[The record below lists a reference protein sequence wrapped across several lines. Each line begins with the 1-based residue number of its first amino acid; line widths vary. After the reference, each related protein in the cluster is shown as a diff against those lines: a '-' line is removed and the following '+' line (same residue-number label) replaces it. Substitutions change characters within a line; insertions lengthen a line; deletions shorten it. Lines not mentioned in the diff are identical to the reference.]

1 VNKNQLSVQ
10 VDNNADLK
18 SLKGSK
24 KNLKQGPKHLFKIGS
39 GAISEDTDKNELSF
53 EKELYSKKTEFQ
65 RQLEALKN
73 PEKMAITV
81 KEMME
86 FKKVFEL
93 TTNHMT
99 KVIWL
104 DNESDSFKREDRVPF
119 GSSPDAQAD
128 RVWNRR
134 RRDLIAR

>member
-1 VNKNQLSVQ
+1 VQ
-10 VDNNADLK
+10 VDHNIDLK

-24 KNLKQGPKHLFKIGS
+24 KNLKAGGKHLFKIGS
-39 GAISEDTDKNELSF
+39 GAVSEDTEKNELSF
-53 EKELYSKKTEFQ
+53 EREHYSKKTEYQ
-65 RQLEALKN
+65 RQLDALKN

-86 FKKVFEL
+86 FKKVFDL
-93 TTNHMT
+93 TSNHMT

-104 DNESDSFKREDRVPF
+104 DNESDSFKREDRVPV
-119 GSSPDAQAD
+119 GSSVDPQAD

-134 RRDLIAR
+134 GCDCLA